1 MVPFLFCNRI
11 PWSLRSE
18 STAFLKLL
26 LVTIAP
32 TFLKPVA
39 STRGSPICLGSAG
52 IRSSIAARE
61 EIHRITLALQ
71 LVEEV
76 HGDEPSGAECSTQLA
91 LVLHSAHDGFVLH
104 SAPDGFVA
112 VNLLHQL
119 KR

>member
-1 MVPFLFCNRI
+1 M
-11 PWSLRSE
+11 
-18 STAFLKLL
+18 
-26 LVTIAP
+26 VTIAP
-32 TFLKPVA
+32 HLPETGRLDQGHLTA
-39 STRGSPICLGSAG
+39 WLAG
-52 IRSSIAARE
+52 LVKHRSRE

-76 HGDEPSGAECSTQLA
+76 DEPL
-91 LVLHSAHDGFVLH
+91 LH